1 MLRGYISYIYLQRND
16 SAAYA
21 YDARERTELYTSLA
35 AKLTRDWGLTIYNRQ
50 DLAAKGGSIEHGAE
64 IIYEDE
70 CLKLITDIHRYHSN
84 DPEYEGNYEFSV
96 SFLLKTLGGFGS
108 K

>member
-1 MLRGYISYIYLQRND
+1 MYVSPEVTDYMTMYVQVTTVM
-16 SAAYA
+16 AADLVPFMPVIRA
-21 YDARERTELYTSLA
+21 AVATGMRDVPNPLY
-35 AKLTRDWGLTIYNRQ
+35 
-50 DLAAKGGSIEHGAE
+50 
-64 IIYEDE
+64 E

>member
-1 MLRGYISYIYLQRND
+1 M
-16 SAAYA
+16 
-21 YDARERTELYTSLA
+21 SLNS
-35 AKLTRDWGLTIYNRQ
+35 KLTKDWSVSVYDRIDLTDN
-50 DLAAKGGSIEHGAE
+50 GGSLEHGGQL
-64 IIYEDE
+64 IYEDE